1 MLHMYGSMS
10 SGIEVASVI
19 RALKNMAE
27 KGCIPQIFKAQ
38 LENVLKTG
46 YVYKIPESKAKRRE
60 ALELPS
66 LPRGKSE
73 GISEMLRDLK
83 IMKVLE
89 G

>member
-1 MLHMYGSMS
+1 MRLMLHMYESMS

-46 YVYKIPESKAKRRE
+46 YVYNS
-60 ALELPS
+60 
-66 LPRGKSE
+66 
-73 GISEMLRDLK
+73 
-83 IMKVLE
+83 
-89 G
+89 